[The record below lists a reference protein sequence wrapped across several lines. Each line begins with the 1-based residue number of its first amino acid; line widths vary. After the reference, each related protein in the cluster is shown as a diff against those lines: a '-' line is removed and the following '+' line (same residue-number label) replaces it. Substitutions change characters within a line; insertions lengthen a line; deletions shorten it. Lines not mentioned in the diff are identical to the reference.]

1 MEQTDCHGRHQTE
14 QTDCHRRH
22 QTDCHG
28 RQQKQIV
35 MEDNKRQI
43 ITEDHNNRQIHL
55 HNMKQIV
62 HRQESSWAT
71 LRCIKFLEDVQSD
84 SRMSGS
90 DHKIVTNERV
100 KS

>member
-1 MEQTDCHGRHQTE
+1 MEDT
-14 QTDCHRRH
+14 RRNRRIVME
-22 QTDCHG
+22 

-71 LRCIKFLEDVQSD
+71 LRCIKFFEDV
-84 SRMSGS
+84 
-90 DHKIVTNERV
+90 
-100 KS
+100 